1 MERAEILA
9 ENRGVRVPQACAET
23 PEKSGEIARGEG
35 LGRVQSEGLESA
47 RRNRCSARRVPRSL
61 DLHSAPAA
69 AQVLPSDLPS
79 MEQRDQPKFTRE
91 PMDPIPDPWRA
102 VGMTQPESMLAS
114 AIARGDFRRVS
125 RRGFVG
131 ASIVGTVAGALG
143 LASCASTPKQPKQSA
158 AKELPRGAWLEP
170 PAAKLAPPVA
180 PPVVAAAEPRS
191 DDKKPEESPK
201 QPQQGQQRGKGVF
214 NPVGEAALPWAKPRF
229 LWAKGRPIVAQMNPM
244 LPVTC
249 VTVHHDGLED
259 LFWGTK
265 AAEVCTRL
273 ERYRVGHLARGWA
286 DIGYHLAIDRGGTL
300 WQGRAIR
307 WQGAHVQFRNE
318 GNIGI
323 LVMGNF
329 DLQSPTVAQLVT
341 LTRVLRELR
350 TTYGIRRGRVY
361 THKEWPG
368 AQTACPG
375 RSLQPK
381 VADIRK
387 SIGA

>member
-1 MERAEILA
+1 M
-9 ENRGVRVPQACAET
+9 
-23 PEKSGEIARGEG
+23 
-35 LGRVQSEGLESA
+35 
-47 RRNRCSARRVPRSL
+47 
-61 DLHSAPAA
+61 
-69 AQVLPSDLPS
+69 
-79 MEQRDQPKFTRE
+79 
-91 PMDPIPDPWRA
+91 
-102 VGMTQPESMLAS
+102 
-114 AIARGDFRRVS
+114 
-125 RRGFVG
+125 G
-131 ASIVGTVAGALG
+131 ASVFGSVAGALG
-143 LASCASTPKQPKQSA
+143 LGACASTPKHSKGE
-158 AKELPRGAWLEP
+158 ELPRGAWLEP
-170 PAAKLAPPVA
+170 PAPKPT
-180 PPVVAAAEPRS
+180 PPVVAAAEPTEPKAE
-191 DDKKPEESPK
+191 DEKPAKAATPPG
-201 QPQQGQQRGKGVF
+201 QGAQQGKAVF

-249 VTVHHDGLED
+249 ATVHHDGLDD

-265 AAEVCTRL
+265 PAEVSARL

-286 DIGYHLAIDRGGTL
+286 DIGYHLAIDRGGAL

-329 DLQSPTVAQLVT
+329 DLQTPTVAQLVT
-341 LTRVLRELR
+341 LKRVLRELR
-350 TTYGIRRGRVY
+350 ATYGIKRGRVY

-375 RSLQPK
+375 RALQPK
-381 VADIRK
+381 VGEIRK